1 MAVEIRIPGQNG
13 AGDEVFTAENH
24 EELSKKLAESKGHA
38 TRKIAEQQATI
49 SEYESNGHAV
59 QVSSAAQTQVKDGE
73 FDRTKYFNML
83 YENPLQAQEY
93 ALKFVLG
100 GRDPKE
106 FVSEYDQIRE
116 GALLGRQNAI
126 NAQFVHNHPELLQV
140 TPADDQENA
149 KTIDGIIK
157 ANGWSYTLNNLEA
170 AYAVAKVQSKLKLPE
185 AQQQQQQEPVV
196 PVTAGRP
203 AAQQTSAE
211 QQEAEFLRTGDINKV
226 REYLEKKYQGQ
237 PVFAPTVI

>member
-38 TRKIAEQQATI
+38 TRKIAEQQAAI
-49 SEYESNGHAV
+49 SEYESNAHAV
-59 QVSSAAQTQVKDGE
+59 QQPVVAPVKDGE

-106 FVSEYDQIRE
+106 FVSEYDQIKE

-140 TPADDQENA
+140 TPADDIENA
-149 KTIDGIIK
+149 KTIDKIVK
-157 ANGWSYTLNNLEA
+157 DNGWTYNLNNLEA
-170 AYAVAKVQSKLKLPE
+170 AYAVAKTQNKLKLPE
-185 AQQQQQQEPVV
+185 AQQQQQQEPIV
-196 PVTAGRP
+196 PITTGRP

-226 REYLEKKYQGQ
+226 RDYLEKKYQGQ
-237 PVFAPTVI
+237 PVFAPTVL

>member
-24 EELSKKLAESKGHA
+24 EELSKKLAEAKGNA
-38 TRKIAEQQATI
+38 TRKIAEQQSQI
-49 SEYESNGHAV
+49 SEYESNAHAV
-59 QVSSAAQTQVKDGE
+59 QQQPAAVVKDGE

-140 TPADDQENA
+140 TPADDLENA
-149 KTIDGIIK
+149 KTIDSIIK

-185 AQQQQQQEPVV
+185 AQQQQQQEPIV

-211 QQEAEFLRTGDINKV
+211 QQEAEFLRTGDIAKV
-226 REYLEKKYQGQ
+226 RDYLENKYKGQ